1 MNPME
6 GKVVEMVLVV
16 PTSKVIELLGSKTGI
31 VEVEEQKIQQ
41 LIQKEGLFIPRNQ
54 AEQDESFQQIIPYVV
69 MKNNGQILLLLR
81 TSKQGEK
88 RLHDKYS
95 LGVGGHINNLD
106 DQKPWNA
113 FLKGMKREIT
123 EEVDVEIHSI
133 DYIGIIND
141 TSTPVSR
148 VHLGLLYIAE
158 VNFKGIREKDMF
170 MYWWKNLEELQQ
182 YTKLMEGWS
191 FLTYQELKRRMPN

>member
-1 MNPME
+1 M
-6 GKVVEMVLVV
+6 EMVLVV
-16 PTSKVIELLGSKTGI
+16 PTSKVIELLGPKTGI

>member
-1 MNPME
+1 M
-6 GKVVEMVLVV
+6 EMVLAV
-16 PTSKVIELLGSKTGI
+16 PTAKMIELLDSKTGI
-31 VEVEEQKIQQ
+31 VEVEEQKIQH

-54 AEQDESFQQIIPYVV
+54 AEQDESFRQIIPYVV
-69 MKNNGQILLLLR
+69 MRNNGQILLLLR

-95 LGVGGHINNLD
+95 LGVGGHINNSD
-106 DQKPWNA
+106 AQKPWDA

-123 EEVDVEIHSI
+123 EEVDAEIHSI
-133 DYIGIIND
+133 EYIGIIND

-148 VHLGLLYIAE
+148 VHLGLLYVAE
-158 VNFKGIREKDMF
+158 VSFREIREKDMF

-182 YTKLMEGWS
+182 YAELMEGWS

>member
-1 MNPME
+1 M
-6 GKVVEMVLVV
+6 EMVLVL

-170 MYWWKNLEELQQ
+170 MYWWKNFEELQQ

>member
-1 MNPME
+1 
-6 GKVVEMVLVV
+6 VEMVLVV

-148 VHLGLLYIAE
+148 VHLGSR
-158 VNFKGIREKDMF
+158 KGHAYVLVEK
-170 MYWWKNLEELQQ
+170 
-182 YTKLMEGWS
+182 
-191 FLTYQELKRRMPN
+191 P

>member
-1 MNPME
+1 ME

-170 MYWWKNLEELQQ
+170 MYWWKNFEELQQ

>member
-1 MNPME
+1 
-6 GKVVEMVLVV
+6 VEMVLVV

>member
-1 MNPME
+1 M
-6 GKVVEMVLVV
+6 EMVLVL

-182 YTKLMEGWS
+182 YMKLMEGWS

>member
-1 MNPME
+1 
-6 GKVVEMVLVV
+6 VEMVLVV

-191 FLTYQELKRRMPN
+191 FLTYQKLKRRMPN

>member
-1 MNPME
+1 M
-6 GKVVEMVLVV
+6 EMVLVV
-16 PTSKVIELLGSKTGI
+16 PTLKVIELLGSKTGI

>member
-1 MNPME
+1 M
-6 GKVVEMVLVV
+6 EMVLVV

>member
-1 MNPME
+1 ME

-16 PTSKVIELLGSKTGI
+16 PTSKVIELLGPKTGI

>member
-1 MNPME
+1 
-6 GKVVEMVLVV
+6 MVLVV
-16 PTSKVIELLGSKTGI
+16 PTLKVIELLGSKTGI

>member
-1 MNPME
+1 
-6 GKVVEMVLVV
+6 MVLVV

-170 MYWWKNLEELQQ
+170 MYWWKNFEELQQ

>member
-1 MNPME
+1 M
-6 GKVVEMVLVV
+6 EMVLVV

-170 MYWWKNLEELQQ
+170 MYWWKNFEELQQ

>member
-1 MNPME
+1 
-6 GKVVEMVLVV
+6 VEMVLVL

-170 MYWWKNLEELQQ
+170 MYWWKNFEELQQ

>member
-1 MNPME
+1 ME

>member
-1 MNPME
+1 ME
-6 GKVVEMVLVV
+6 GKVMEMVLVV

-170 MYWWKNLEELQQ
+170 MYWWKNFEELQQ